1 MKNSDPKTHNMKF
14 GGFWDRL
21 LSIGILAFF
30 LYLIY
35 LAINGNLD
43 SEVNQFAAWLKR
55 LFS

>member
-1 MKNSDPKTHNMKF
+1 MKNSDPKSRNTKF

-21 LSIGILAFF
+21 MSIGILAFF
-30 LYLIY
+30 LYLVY

-43 SEVNQFAAWLKR
+43 AEVNQFAAWLKR

>member
-1 MKNSDPKTHNMKF
+1 MKDSDPKSRGSSF
-14 GGFWDRL
+14 GGIWDRL

-35 LAINGNLD
+35 LAISGQFD
-43 SEVNQFAAWLKR
+43 SEVNHFAAWLKH

>member
-1 MKNSDPKTHNMKF
+1 MKNSDPKSRSIKF

-21 LSIGILAFF
+21 LSIGILVLF

-35 LAINGNLD
+35 LAINGRFD
-43 SEVNQFAAWLKR
+43 HEINQFAAWLRR